1 LFSATAVRDSIL
13 TIGRQSEAPA
23 FDDLGMRVWR
33 EHDETMRQLG
43 GLGKLFHAHLINWRW
58 YLWLM
63 PPRFMYCFS
72 NDRTGMT
79 SFDAYRFMLRQAFKD
94 GTDARLFTPPL
105 HASVRTLMREL
116 GLEERYQFWL
126 KQLVAINEEEARRAG
141 RQPFPLWD
149 FSDTNLV
156 TTEAIPA
163 PSDPRLMRWFFDIS
177 HHRQAAGDLILDRL
191 LEHQEPGRTIPADF
205 GVRLAGAIVDQ
216 HLARSEARRLD
227 WVAANGPFVAQIVAA
242 VRNPAAENRQA
253 QATCW

>member
-1 LFSATAVRDSIL
+1 
-13 TIGRQSEAPA
+13 
-23 FDDLGMRVWR
+23 
-33 EHDETMRQLG
+33 
-43 GLGKLFHAHLINWRW
+43 
-58 YLWLM
+58 
-63 PPRFMYCFS
+63 
-72 NDRTGMT
+72 MT

-177 HHRQAAGDLILDRL
+177 HHRQTAGDLILDRL